1 MAQLQMTCHC
11 GNVKH
16 DLTGAADAGDIALC
30 HCYGCRHSTGQLYA
44 SYYKL
49 KQKSALPLLSSP
61 AISRYDSAEPQQG
74 TTHPAA
80 VSLYFCPTCGC
91 HVFRT
96 IAGPE
101 GTSIEVATGTLTDGN
116 ELSAAKFASH
126 VGVDE
131 TRDGG
136 LTKWLGELPIKNDV
150 EGNAK
155 HYSAEPAPRGPESRE
170 TLEASCL
177 CGGVALRIT
186 RPNASS
192 LKPHSG
198 FADMIIP
205 FHTGDPAI
213 KNPEDVKWWL
223 RENGTKYMAGLC
235 ACQTCRLV
243 SGFELQSWA
252 FVPRTSIEYRA
263 DTDGNGVVW
272 KVLDFEGLRATGTLR
287 GYESSPGVMREF
299 CGGCG
304 ATVFWHDRWRPEL
317 IDVSVGL
324 LQDSEGGVRAE
335 GWLSWWM
342 DRVSFAEDVV
352 LGRDGVPLDRARWL
366 VESVEKNM
374 RAEGGGREQRNL
386 KLCKTVLKPGS
397 GIIVIKENLSTTDV
411 DVFDD
416 EDSSLVSP
424 DATFRRIFE
433 EAGLSLVRTD
443 LQRGLPEVPPVTLL
457 PVRMYA
463 LKP

>member
-1 MAQLQMTCHC
+1 MAELQMTCHC

-16 DLTGAADAGDIALC
+16 ALTGAADASDIELC

-44 SYYKL
+44 SYYEVDRD
-49 KQKSALPLLSSP
+49 STLPLLASP
-61 AISRYDSAEPQQG
+61 ALSRYDSAGPQRG
-74 TTHPAA
+74 DSGGAA
-80 VSLYFCPTCGC
+80 RDAATALYFCSTCGC

-96 IAGPE
+96 TAGPE
-101 GTSIEVATGTLTDGN
+101 ETRVEVATGTLTDGN

-126 VGVDE
+126 ARADE

-136 LTKWLGELPIKNDV
+136 LTKWLVELPISKHAEKSV
-150 EGNAK
+150 R
-155 HYSAEPAPRGPESRE
+155 HYSSAKLVHKALRPHD
-170 TLEASCL
+170 TLDASCL

-192 LKPHSG
+192 LEPCSG

-205 FHTGDPAI
+205 FHTGDPDI
-213 KNPEDVKWWL
+213 KNPADVKWWL
-223 RENGTKYMAGLC
+223 RESGTKYMAGLC

-252 FVPRTSIEYRA
+252 FVPRTNIEYRA
-263 DTDGNGVVW
+263 RVDGHADDGW
-272 KVLDFEGLRATGTLR
+272 KVLDFEALRATGTLR

-317 IDVSVGL
+317 IDVSAGL
-324 LQDSEGGVRAE
+324 LQDDDGEGDGVRAE

-352 LGRDGVPLDRARWL
+352 LGRHGVPRERARWL
-366 VESVEKNM
+366 VESIEKNM
-374 RAEGGGREQRNL
+374 RTEGGRKQG
-386 KLCKTVLKPGS
+386 G
-397 GIIVIKENLSTTDV
+397 
-411 DVFDD
+411 
-416 EDSSLVSP
+416 
-424 DATFRRIFE
+424 
-433 EAGLSLVRTD
+433 
-443 LQRGLPEVPPVTLL
+443 
-457 PVRMYA
+457 
-463 LKP
+463 